1 MEQDSPL
8 SRSRAEPAE
17 NAERLPL
24 ALNAGA
30 APASPRNWPRLP
42 QNADGASPHVSA
54 SSAFLGVDFPPSSP
68 RSFLRASAPPR
79 QTQGLSGT
87 GMPRL
92 RSGSRGHS
100 LPQQVLQRPTQFRKT
115 KLEPDRKSTRLNSSH

>member
-8 SRSRAEPAE
+8 PWSRAEPAKG
-17 NAERLPL
+17 AERFPL
-24 ALNAGA
+24 AFNAGA

-79 QTQGLSGT
+79 QTPGLFRT
-87 GMPRL
+87 GMPRFEE
-92 RSGSRGHS
+92 RFAGAFTSPAS
-100 LPQQVLQRPTQFRKT
+100 LPTPHPVPENET
-115 KLEPDRKSTRLNSSH
+115 